1 MHIDQIWSA
10 ILTKYSNKNSTESSS
25 IFSHRGSFENAL
37 SWHLYWEVKMYL
49 SGGDVKRSKSQFRIN
64 WISNF
69 LKQSSWNINST
80 SKTRSFQNQ
89 TISSLCPQKKNFNV
103 PKKRCRES
111 VLFECPIFVCLSLRL
126 TWAEYRVVATRQP
139 VASGVYQPVRY
150 FCLSLFLSFWSLF

>member
-10 ILTKYSNKNSTESSS
+10 ILTKYSNKNSAESSS
-25 IFSHRGSFENAL
+25 IFWHRGSFENAL

-89 TISSLCPQKKNFNV
+89 TVSSLFPQKKTIMFQQ
-103 PKKRCRES
+103 KKRFRAS

-126 TWAEYRVVATRQP
+126 TWAEYRVVATRHQ
-139 VASGVYQPVRY
+139 VC
-150 FCLSLFLSFWSLF
+150 FNLSVTFVFLSF

>member
-1 MHIDQIWSA
+1 M
-10 ILTKYSNKNSTESSS
+10 KCNSDKMFQQKQRRI
-25 IFSHRGSFENAL
+25 IFNFFWHRGSFENAL

-49 SGGDVKRSKSQFRIN
+49 SGGDVKRSKSQFLLN

-126 TWAEYRVVATRQP
+126 TWAEYRVVATRHQ
-139 VASGVYQPVRY
+139 VC
-150 FCLSLFLSFWSLF
+150 FNLSVTFVFLSF